1 MSARRWNADRASICP
16 ASVALVRAISA
27 IFRSLPECSLGARPS
42 DVRSAPHSP
51 LRWSGA
57 AVARKNDMLRQFKK
71 CTAAF
76 AAITMFA
83 SSAASAAPRTADP
96 LVALSV
102 LGSAESH
109 AAVCA
114 SGSGS
119 PVCGGQSSAI
129 PVAGSAAA
137 LETSTTQED
146 ASGPTVRGSMWPLW
160 ISLGAVL
167 IGWSWILLDDD
178 EDGEVNLPISP

>member
-1 MSARRWNADRASICP
+1 MSARRWNADRASMCP
-16 ASVALVRAISA
+16 AAVALGRALSA
-27 IFRSLPECSLGARPS
+27 GVRSLPECSLGARPS

-137 LETSTTQED
+137 GNQHD
-146 ASGPTVRGSMWPLW
+146 SGIRLRTDSPRKYVAAVDLAWRGPDRMVVDPP
-160 ISLGAVL
+160 GRR
-167 IGWSWILLDDD
+167 
-178 EDGEVNLPISP
+178 